1 MMVIDVHVHCI
12 VPERMTIN
20 SPIVVIALMKIAY
33 SFINKEGSCFFFHES
48 KNLFINFVLY
58 EACLKMR
65 KQRNVNNLC
74 YLMLHQW
81 Q

>member
-33 SFINKEGSCFFFHES
+33 SFINKEGSWFFFM
-48 KNLFINFVLY
+48 KVKI
-58 EACLKMR
+58 
-65 KQRNVNNLC
+65 
-74 YLMLHQW
+74 YL
-81 Q
+81 